1 MDLWSQIKKTSQE
14 AAGKAKDLA
23 GVTKLQLAQKDAEH
37 KLEKLFT
44 QLGKDLYAKEA
55 ENADSDFAEQF
66 KAITDAY
73 TEIESLKEQQALLKN
88 GVRCASCGALM
99 TADSMFCP
107 SCGAAKNAQPAEVVE
122 EEIDDGK
129 IACPGCGKRVDRKAF
144 CSFCGTKL
152 N

>member
-37 KLEKLFT
+37 KL
-44 QLGKDLYAKEA
+44 DLYAKEA

-66 KAITDAY
+66 KAITDTY

-107 SCGAAKNAQPAEVVE
+107 SCGAAKNTQPAEVVE